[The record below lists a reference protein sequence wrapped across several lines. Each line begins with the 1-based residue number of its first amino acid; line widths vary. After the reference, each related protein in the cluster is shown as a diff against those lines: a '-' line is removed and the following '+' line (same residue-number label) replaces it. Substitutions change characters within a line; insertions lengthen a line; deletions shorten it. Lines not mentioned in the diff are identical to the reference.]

1 MRQST
6 LTSAAVAL
14 STVLTSHRISHA
26 FFGGWAVIAKGADR
40 ESKDLDVLVKAE
52 KDDIVNLLTKGMV
65 GLKGED
71 VGTWMVIPQS
81 RSDYVAFF
89 WKATP
94 TSTEMVLV
102 ELFIGTFKLSTIS
115 SFGKRKTNSS
125 CLGPKTKI
133 PSTVSL
139 IVDGVHAVP
148 VIDTPSLF
156 RGKLSACAFRSKPND
171 CSDLIFLATSCAHQL
186 PSDTIKKIDTKVI
199 GMAIKRYPDLI
210 ESLEGLGISTRKA
223 IKKVGSSDSLSS
235 NSSGFSISGRMN
247 EGEVQRGLFC

>member
-52 KDDIVNLLTKGMV
+52 KDDIITLLTKDIQ

-71 VGTWMVIPQS
+71 VGSWMVIPQS
-81 RSDYVAFF
+81 RNDYVAFF
-89 WKATP
+89 WKASP
-94 TSTEMVLV
+94 SSTEMVLV
-102 ELFIGTFKLSTIS
+102 ELFIG
-115 SFGKRKTNSS
+115 
-125 CLGPKTKI
+125 PKTKI
-133 PSTVSL
+133 PPTASIKDDS
-139 IVDGVHAVP
+139 VHSVP
-148 VIDTPSLF
+148 IIDTPYLF

-171 CSDLIFLATSCAHQL
+171 CTDVVFLATSYSAQL
-186 PSDTIKKIDTKVI
+186 PTDAIKKIDTKVI
-199 GMAIKRYPDLI
+199 GMAVRKYPELI
-210 ESLEGLGISTRKA
+210 EVLEGLGISTRKA
-223 IKKVGSSDSLSS
+223 IKQVKSSDSLSS
-235 NSSGFSISGRMN
+235 NSSGFSAGGRMN

>member
-52 KDDIVNLLTKGMV
+52 KDDIVNLLTKDIK

-89 WKATP
+89 WKASP

-102 ELFIGTFKLSTIS
+102 ELFI
-115 SFGKRKTNSS
+115 
-125 CLGPKTKI
+125 GPKTKI

-171 CSDLIFLATSCAHQL
+171 CSDLIFLATSCASQL

-210 ESLEGLGISTRKA
+210 DCLEGLGISTRKA

>member
-6 LTSAAVAL
+6 LTAAAVAL
-14 STVLTSHRISHA
+14 STVLTAHRITHA

-52 KDDIVNLLTKGMV
+52 KEDIVNLLTMEVK

-71 VGTWMVIPQS
+71 VGSWMVIPQS
-81 RSDYVAFF
+81 RNDYVAFF
-89 WKATP
+89 WKA
-94 TSTEMVLV
+94 SSSSSEMVLV
-102 ELFIGTFKLSTIS
+102 ELFIG
-115 SFGKRKTNSS
+115 
-125 CLGPKTKI
+125 PKTKI
-133 PSTVSL
+133 PPTVSL
-139 IVDGVHAVP
+139 KVDSVHSVP
-148 VIDTPSLF
+148 IIDTPSLF

-171 CSDLIFLATSCAHQL
+171 ASDLIFLATTYASQL
-186 PSDTIKKIDTKVI
+186 PSDTIKKIDCKVI
-199 GMAIKRYPDLI
+199 GMALKKYPELI

-235 NSSGFSISGRMN
+235 NSSGFSVGGRMN